1 MNITREEMKKA
12 KKELLG
18 LYQSEEEVND
28 EKEKIIKKIDEMIR
42 NINEKDEEYID
53 YE

>member
-1 MNITREEMKKA
+1 MNITREEMKKE

-28 EKEKIIKKIDEMIR
+28 EKEKIIKKIDEMIK